1 MVIRRIRDHVATHNW
16 FAMAV
21 DVVIVVLGVFLGT
34 QVNNWNED
42 RLDARRADQFRA
54 RLVDELDFNA
64 RQYALQLAY
73 YRQAKAD
80 GLQALA
86 ALTGSKP
93 LTDRDFLIAAYQ
105 LTQMDTT
112 RAKTGV
118 FDEMTDNGL
127 VDRLGDEETQQVASD
142 FYLSVEV
149 AQRSIEATFP
159 YRTLLREAMPY
170 DTQIR
175 IREECGD
182 RPVYYKK
189 RLVGITTVNSCPMV
203 IDPDEAARAADAVR
217 STPDL
222 QRQMTRYV
230 ASLDEK
236 LVNLGLAE
244 QQAKQFRGRL
254 LDSFA
259 PRPT

>member
-1 MVIRRIRDHVATHNW
+1 MVIRRIREHVAGHNW
-16 FAMAV
+16 FAVAV

-42 RLDARRADQFRA
+42 RLDAQRSEQLRA
-54 RLVDELDFNA
+54 RLINELDFNA
-64 RQYALQLAY
+64 RQYALQHAY
-73 YRQAKAD
+73 YRQAKAY

-86 ALTGSKP
+86 ALNGSKP
-93 LTDRDFLIAAYQ
+93 LTDRDLLIAAYQ

-118 FDEMTDNGL
+118 FGEMADNGL
-127 VDRLGDEETQQVASD
+127 VGRLGDEETQQVASD

-159 YRTLLREAMPY
+159 YRTLLREVMPY
-170 DTQIR
+170 AMQIR
-175 IREECGD
+175 IREACGD
-182 RPVYYKK
+182 QNVYYKK
-189 RLVGITTVNSCPMV
+189 RLVGIALVVPCPMV
-203 IDPDEAARAADAVR
+203 IGADEAAQAANAVR
-217 STPDL
+217 SAPGL

-236 LVNLGLAE
+236 LVNLELAE
-244 QQAKQFRGRL
+244 QQSKQFRDRL
-254 LDSFA
+254 VAAAGARL
-259 PRPT
+259 T